1 MADEQQT
8 AARARQTEALRR
20 AMGAE
25 ILTPLDDPKVVEIM
39 LNPDGALWVDRLG
52 EGMQQTGRI
61 DAVRALTIVNTV
73 AAMLD
78 TVVTPQQP
86 ILECELPLDGS
97 RFEALIPPLVER
109 ASFALRKKATL
120 VFSLDDYVAKG
131 IMTHAQ
137 RQALE
142 EAVAGRLNVLV
153 SGGTGCHEADAPI
166 LMFDGST
173 KRAADIRVGD
183 RLMGP
188 DSRPRTVQA
197 LHRGIDDMVQIR
209 PLKGEPMVVNSGHIL
224 SLITTPTWRG
234 RERRVV
240 NISVRA
246 WLSKNSKFKHI
257 HKMRRASVNF
267 SEKRLPIDPYFLGLL
282 VGDGVLSG
290 SIGISK
296 PDPEIIERIRAEAHV
311 RGLRV
316 NTVGIGTSATHRL
329 YGNGRGMHSD
339 NSLIRDIEQIGLR
352 GTTSRDKFIPQ
363 DYKTASRMQRL
374 NLLAGILD
382 ADGSWANG
390 GYDYITKSRQLAVD
404 VQFLSRSL
412 GFASQIQ
419 ECQKSCTWVN
429 SAGAFREF
437 TGTYYRTFIS
447 GDCDVIP
454 CRIPRKRGAPRRQKK
469 DPLVTGFTVEP
480 AGRGCYYGF
489 EVDADHLYLDGQ
501 FFVHHNTGKTTLA
514 NAILDAVARLD
525 REHRIVVIEDTREL
539 QVNAEN
545 VVFLR
550 TSDNTDMT
558 RLLRATM
565 RLRPD
570 RIVVGEVR
578 DGSALA
584 LLKAWN
590 TGHPGGVGTV
600 HANDASAA
608 LIRIGQLIQE
618 AGVPPN
624 PELIAEAVNI
634 VVSIKRTADG
644 RRGKEVA
651 AVRGWSSSG
660 GFHVE
665 RLA

>member
-1 MADEQQT
+1 MSGEHQT
-8 AARARQTEALRR
+8 ARARQTEALRR
-20 AMGAE
+20 AMGPE

-39 LNPDGALWVDRLG
+39 LNPDGTLWVDRLG

-78 TVVTPQQP
+78 AVVTPQQP

-109 ASFALRKKATL
+109 ASFALRKKAAL
-120 VFSLDDYVAKG
+120 VFALDDYVDKG
-131 IMTHAQ
+131 IMTAAQ
-137 RQALE
+137 KQAIE
-142 EAVAGRLNVLV
+142 QAVANRHNLLV
-153 SGGTGCHEADAPI
+153 SGGTG
-166 LMFDGST
+166 
-173 KRAADIRVGD
+173 
-183 RLMGP
+183 
-188 DSRPRTVQA
+188 
-197 LHRGIDDMVQIR
+197 
-209 PLKGEPMVVNSGHIL
+209 
-224 SLITTPTWRG
+224 
-234 RERRVV
+234 
-240 NISVRA
+240 
-246 WLSKNSKFKHI
+246 
-257 HKMRRASVNF
+257 
-267 SEKRLPIDPYFLGLL
+267 
-282 VGDGVLSG
+282 
-290 SIGISK
+290 
-296 PDPEIIERIRAEAHV
+296 
-311 RGLRV
+311 
-316 NTVGIGTSATHRL
+316 
-329 YGNGRGMHSD
+329 
-339 NSLIRDIEQIGLR
+339 
-352 GTTSRDKFIPQ
+352 
-363 DYKTASRMQRL
+363 
-374 NLLAGILD
+374 
-382 ADGSWANG
+382 
-390 GYDYITKSRQLAVD
+390 
-404 VQFLSRSL
+404 
-412 GFASQIQ
+412 
-419 ECQKSCTWVN
+419 
-429 SAGAFREF
+429 
-437 TGTYYRTFIS
+437 
-447 GDCDVIP
+447 
-454 CRIPRKRGAPRRQKK
+454 
-469 DPLVTGFTVEP
+469 
-480 AGRGCYYGF
+480 
-489 EVDADHLYLDGQ
+489 
-501 FFVHHNTGKTTLA
+501 TGKTTLA

-525 REHRIVVIEDTREL
+525 AEHRVVVIEDTREL

-624 PELIAEAVNI
+624 PELIAEAVNV

-644 RRGKEVA
+644 RRVEEVA
-651 AVRGWSSSG
+651 AVRGWSASG

>member
-20 AMGAE
+20 AMGSE
-25 ILTPLDDPKVVEIM
+25 ILDPLGDPRVVEIL
-39 LNPDGALWVDRLG
+39 LNPDGTLWVDRLG

-120 VFSLDDYVAKG
+120 VFTLDDYVTKG

-153 SGGTGCHEADAPI
+153 SGGTG
-166 LMFDGST
+166 
-173 KRAADIRVGD
+173 
-183 RLMGP
+183 
-188 DSRPRTVQA
+188 
-197 LHRGIDDMVQIR
+197 
-209 PLKGEPMVVNSGHIL
+209 
-224 SLITTPTWRG
+224 
-234 RERRVV
+234 
-240 NISVRA
+240 
-246 WLSKNSKFKHI
+246 
-257 HKMRRASVNF
+257 
-267 SEKRLPIDPYFLGLL
+267 
-282 VGDGVLSG
+282 
-290 SIGISK
+290 
-296 PDPEIIERIRAEAHV
+296 
-311 RGLRV
+311 
-316 NTVGIGTSATHRL
+316 
-329 YGNGRGMHSD
+329 
-339 NSLIRDIEQIGLR
+339 
-352 GTTSRDKFIPQ
+352 
-363 DYKTASRMQRL
+363 
-374 NLLAGILD
+374 
-382 ADGSWANG
+382 
-390 GYDYITKSRQLAVD
+390 
-404 VQFLSRSL
+404 
-412 GFASQIQ
+412 
-419 ECQKSCTWVN
+419 
-429 SAGAFREF
+429 
-437 TGTYYRTFIS
+437 
-447 GDCDVIP
+447 
-454 CRIPRKRGAPRRQKK
+454 
-469 DPLVTGFTVEP
+469 
-480 AGRGCYYGF
+480 
-489 EVDADHLYLDGQ
+489 
-501 FFVHHNTGKTTLA
+501 TGKTTLA

-525 REHRIVVIEDTREL
+525 GEHRIVVIEDTREL

-550 TSDNTDMT
+550 TSDNSNMT

-624 PELIAEAVNI
+624 PELIAEAVNV

-644 RRGKEVA
+644 RRVEEVA

>member
-1 MADEQQT
+1 MSAQQLT
-8 AARARQTEALRR
+8 HARQSEALRR

-25 ILTPLDDPKVVEIM
+25 ILSPLDDPKVVEIM
-39 LNPDGALWVDRLG
+39 LNPDGTLWVDRLG

-78 TVVTPQQP
+78 TVVTPDRP

-120 VFSLDDYVAKG
+120 VFTLDDYVSKG
-131 IMTHAQ
+131 IMTEAQ
-137 RQALE
+137 KRGIEQ
-142 EAVAGRLNVLV
+142 AVASRHNLLV
-153 SGGTGCHEADAPI
+153 CGGTG
-166 LMFDGST
+166 
-173 KRAADIRVGD
+173 
-183 RLMGP
+183 
-188 DSRPRTVQA
+188 
-197 LHRGIDDMVQIR
+197 
-209 PLKGEPMVVNSGHIL
+209 
-224 SLITTPTWRG
+224 
-234 RERRVV
+234 
-240 NISVRA
+240 
-246 WLSKNSKFKHI
+246 
-257 HKMRRASVNF
+257 
-267 SEKRLPIDPYFLGLL
+267 
-282 VGDGVLSG
+282 
-290 SIGISK
+290 
-296 PDPEIIERIRAEAHV
+296 
-311 RGLRV
+311 
-316 NTVGIGTSATHRL
+316 
-329 YGNGRGMHSD
+329 
-339 NSLIRDIEQIGLR
+339 
-352 GTTSRDKFIPQ
+352 
-363 DYKTASRMQRL
+363 
-374 NLLAGILD
+374 
-382 ADGSWANG
+382 
-390 GYDYITKSRQLAVD
+390 
-404 VQFLSRSL
+404 
-412 GFASQIQ
+412 
-419 ECQKSCTWVN
+419 
-429 SAGAFREF
+429 
-437 TGTYYRTFIS
+437 
-447 GDCDVIP
+447 
-454 CRIPRKRGAPRRQKK
+454 
-469 DPLVTGFTVEP
+469 
-480 AGRGCYYGF
+480 
-489 EVDADHLYLDGQ
+489 
-501 FFVHHNTGKTTLA
+501 TGKTTLA

-525 REHRIVVIEDTREL
+525 GEHRVVVIEDTREL

-624 PELIAEAVNI
+624 PELIAEAVNV

-644 RRGKEVA
+644 RRVEEVA
-651 AVRGWSSSG
+651 AVRGWSASG

-665 RLA
+665 RVA

>member
-1 MADEQQT
+1 MNAQLT
-8 AARARQTEALRR
+8 HARQSEALRR
-20 AMGAE
+20 AMGTE
-25 ILTPLDDPKVVEIM
+25 ILTPLEDPKIVEIM
-39 LNPDGALWVDRLG
+39 LNPDGTLWVDRLG

-120 VFSLDDYVAKG
+120 VFTLDDYVAKG

-153 SGGTGCHEADAPI
+153 SGGTG
-166 LMFDGST
+166 
-173 KRAADIRVGD
+173 
-183 RLMGP
+183 
-188 DSRPRTVQA
+188 
-197 LHRGIDDMVQIR
+197 
-209 PLKGEPMVVNSGHIL
+209 
-224 SLITTPTWRG
+224 
-234 RERRVV
+234 
-240 NISVRA
+240 
-246 WLSKNSKFKHI
+246 
-257 HKMRRASVNF
+257 
-267 SEKRLPIDPYFLGLL
+267 
-282 VGDGVLSG
+282 
-290 SIGISK
+290 
-296 PDPEIIERIRAEAHV
+296 
-311 RGLRV
+311 
-316 NTVGIGTSATHRL
+316 
-329 YGNGRGMHSD
+329 
-339 NSLIRDIEQIGLR
+339 
-352 GTTSRDKFIPQ
+352 
-363 DYKTASRMQRL
+363 
-374 NLLAGILD
+374 
-382 ADGSWANG
+382 
-390 GYDYITKSRQLAVD
+390 
-404 VQFLSRSL
+404 
-412 GFASQIQ
+412 
-419 ECQKSCTWVN
+419 
-429 SAGAFREF
+429 
-437 TGTYYRTFIS
+437 
-447 GDCDVIP
+447 
-454 CRIPRKRGAPRRQKK
+454 
-469 DPLVTGFTVEP
+469 
-480 AGRGCYYGF
+480 
-489 EVDADHLYLDGQ
+489 
-501 FFVHHNTGKTTLA
+501 TGKTTLA

-525 REHRIVVIEDTREL
+525 GEHRILVIEDTREL

-565 RLRPD
+565 RLGAD

-624 PELIAEAVNI
+624 PELIAEAVNV

-644 RRGKEVA
+644 RRVEEVA